1 MFQFNGDLG
10 IVMRYRLP
18 GDVDYTVVPASSF
31 AHATPAGT
39 TQPGLVAEYVSRV
52 AHS

>member
-39 TQPGLVAEYVSRV
+39 AQPGLVAEYVSRA